1 MRITRVLGF
10 ALLTAA
16 AGFAVGQ
23 TMPALDSS
31 PVTLATLPLK
41 LPAVGNLEAVDK
53 WRFGRVQRIERRSGS
68 DDILIHIR
76 TADEQVHRIVGP
88 REPLTRLARA
98 CGWIDGDWRKV
109 AGRRDYVERMIAFDV
124 DDEGRL
130 IAVISLEPF
139 NRSRARLRRAF
150 SSG

>member
-23 TMPALDSS
+23 TAPRLDSS

-41 LPAVGNLEAVDK
+41 LPAVGHLEAVDE
-53 WRFGRVQRIERRSGS
+53 WRFGRVQRIERRTGS

-88 REPLTRLARA
+88 GEPLALLARK
-98 CGWIDGDWRKV
+98 CGWVDNDWKVV